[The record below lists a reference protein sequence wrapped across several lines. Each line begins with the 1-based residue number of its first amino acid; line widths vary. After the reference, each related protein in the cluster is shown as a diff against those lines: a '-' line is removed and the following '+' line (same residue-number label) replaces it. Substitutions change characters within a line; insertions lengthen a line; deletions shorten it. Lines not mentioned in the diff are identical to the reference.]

1 MRLEKFS
8 LNNYNNVGD
17 FKLIPL
23 YNKQINKIKE
33 NEYEVK
39 IELRINNTKT
49 NPFPMD
55 LELLFAGHFIFD
67 LIDDVSELDKF
78 LNIGA
83 LQILFPYVRTIVSTI
98 TGASLM
104 MPLILPIIDV
114 RNIPKK

>member
-8 LNNYNNVGD
+8 LSNHNIVGD

-33 NEYEVK
+33 NEYEIK
-39 IELRINNTKT
+39 IELNIKNTNT

-55 LELLFAGHFIFD
+55 LELLFTGHFIFD
-67 LIDDVSELDKF
+67 SIDDENELDKF

-83 LQILFPYVRTIVSTI
+83 LQILFPYVRTLVSTI